1 MKWYYKISILIIFC
15 VFGIHA
21 KAQVPDSIPVRED
34 VVGEIITDIYRT
46 KVSSAIEKVN
56 EFASDWDRGG
66 FSTAQKQKI
75 ESIYGHFKN
84 RKISANPYLINFVK
98 MVSLAGSNELIQLNV
113 MDDILN
119 VTDKVME
126 NESGVRMHKYYQNL
140 NTFLKFGAIHYSNG
154 YKLMVGNIDITFDYV
169 ESAEPVFEET
179 LEEEVIEEYSEEE
192 GLDDWEIN
200 EPTDDNW
207 ADDWETTDNSTDNWT
222 DDWGSNDNTNTS
234 NDTSGDIV
242 DEWVDSGDD
251 DWGSQSKEI
260 TLEDKMLTI
269 DAIVETKLP
278 PENGPVIRLKNADLI
293 FLTNYDSIKLI
304 SSNGS
309 LLLSEDMFLGEGGTF
324 NWSSTGL
331 NSQDVYCNLNNYI
344 IDINYPAFKS
354 PKSSMYY
361 EGKIVDPVEGTF
373 EYKSLKRR
381 LGKRSDYPKFTSY
394 RNDIQVY
401 FEGDKNVI
409 YRGGFSMRG
418 NQIWGMSFLGDNAIL
433 EGQDEIGLLF
443 RAISKNFQLGD
454 TLITATNAKFTIYQ
468 GSDSVYHPSVKLNYN
483 PYNRHLMVYRDNG
496 PYRITPYSSTFFKMN
511 ITADMINWDL
521 DEDTLD
527 ISIASAKNIIP
538 AYFESKEYF
547 NKEDMSS
554 LSGIYDFNPLMMAVF
569 YARKTRKKEFYAF
582 DMAQAMKQNEKAV
595 SAAMVGLMQNDFIN
609 YNQNTGFVQVKD
621 KAFHYVDANRYKTDF
636 DDMKMKSV
644 SPVLPN
650 ATLNLEDNSLTI
662 RGIEKFFISE
672 ILDVFII
679 PEKKEI
685 TLKSN
690 RDLEFNGQM
699 FAGNFEFIGR
709 DFVFDYDSF
718 LVDLNYIDSIRFYIE
733 DPETGMRRRVGNKLV
748 SADSTA
754 DEALAGL
761 SEDLQQSTG
770 RLYINRPEN
779 KSGQRHYPS
788 YPKFQADKGAIVY
801 FNNPSILNGAYDES
815 IYFIIPPFEIDSLSD
830 SDPAAIGF
838 NGTFIAQGILPP
850 FEETLHIREDNTLG
864 FEHDI
869 APEGYELYG
878 GSGRIYNKLTISR
891 KGLTS
896 EGSIKYMST
905 SMNSDNFTFYLD
917 SLTGD
922 ASAFIVEQGEFD
934 GGSFPD
940 VQVDSVR
947 LKWLPK
953 KDSMYVWNQNLPFT
967 LYDNTATL
975 NGLFTVSATGGFGK
989 GTLLTRG
996 AEAISDEFSFNETRF
1011 GGRHATFI
1019 INSDNPEK
1027 AALAGD
1033 DIKLDFN
1040 LVNNYAD
1047 IGPEIEGVAAINFPY
1062 AQFRTSI
1069 SNARWYLDDRKVEM
1083 QKPPE
1088 VDINNSYFY
1097 TTREDLDS
1105 LVFNATNAVYDID
1118 KLELLVSGIPY
1129 INVADAKITPEN
1141 NEVLVLENA
1150 KIGTLYN
1157 TNIVIDTLYEFHQ
1170 LYNGTIDI
1178 ISRNKFEGRAT
1189 YRYVNAVDDTFAIQI
1204 DEFYLVAENSRNRDS
1219 DLHTQAT
1226 GYVYEDDGVIIS
1238 PGMSYKG
1245 EAIMYAPDPAFKL
1258 DGYVKLQ
1265 FTTGDYDDIWIKYQ
1279 NSGESQEVIF
1289 DFNNAVTENETE
1301 LIAGLF
1307 YDEDDRLYSSFISP
1321 KRSFLD
1327 NAFFLPHG
1335 ILSYDPDSTTYRI
1348 EDSLKINGDSY
1359 SGRIF
1364 NQNVNTG
1371 DIQFEGPVNFN
1382 MLTDDLELTGA
1393 AIGSGNINEEIFQLN
1408 GFLTLDFKMPSQA
1421 MSLISQEMIEIVDVL
1436 GLEMAYSD
1444 DPNTLYKVSE
1454 IIGER
1459 ATLEYEQ
1466 RSLQE
1471 YTSLLSISSKLLKTL
1486 VLSDVN
1492 LRWSKE
1498 DKAWYSVGRIGLGN
1512 ILQDDINASVD
1523 GFLEIKKNENG
1534 DVINLFLQFSPR
1546 TWYYFNFEENRI
1558 ITSSSNEDYLN
1569 AIADKTNA
1577 SKANFGEYFFLD
1589 GELSDALKF
1598 VDNFRLTYF
1607 NIDEPYEIE
1616 FAPSQDILPMFEE
1629 EEEETDDGFTI
1640 PEEVEE
1646 EEEDDDGF

>member
-1 MKWYYKISILIIFC
+1 LLVLFVLGFPAFS
-15 VFGIHA
+15 
-21 KAQVPDSIPVRED
+21 QVPDSIPVRD
-34 VVGEIITDIYRT
+34 DIVGDIITDIYRT
-46 KVSSAIEKVN
+46 KVISAIEKVN

-66 FSTAQKQKI
+66 FSTEQKEKI
-75 ESIYGHFKN
+75 ERIYGHYTR
-84 RKISANPYLINFVK
+84 RKIAANPYLINFIN
-98 MVSLAGSNELIQLNV
+98 MISLAGSNELIQLSA
-113 MDDILN
+113 MDEILS
-119 VTDKVME
+119 VTEKAVE
-126 NESGVRMHKYYQNL
+126 YETGPRINTFYQNI
-140 NTFLKFGAIHYSNG
+140 NTLLKYGALHYSNG
-154 YKLMVGNIDITFDYV
+154 YKLLVENFDISFEYI
-169 ESAEPVFEET
+169 EPAEPIFEE
-179 LEEEVIEEYSEEE
+179 LPEEEVIEEYSQEEDLDE
-192 GLDDWEIN
+192 WETSDSGDDSWVDDWGTTSN
-200 EPTDDNW
+200 
-207 ADDWETTDNSTDNWT
+207 ADDAWDDWSSDDWDSSGNTEGDKSDDWSDTGE
-222 DDWGSNDNTNTS
+222 DDWGSAS
-234 NDTSGDIV
+234 NEI
-242 DEWVDSGDD
+242 
-251 DWGSQSKEI
+251 SQ
-260 TLEDKMLTI
+260 EDKMVTI
-269 DAIVETKLP
+269 DAIVETTLP
-278 PENGPVIRLKNADLI
+278 PETGPVARIKNADLLI
-293 FLTNYDSIKLI
+293 LTNYDSIKLYA
-304 SSNGS
+304 SNGT
-309 LLLSEDMFLGEGGTF
+309 LLLSDDLFLGEGGTF
-324 NWSSTGL
+324 NWGSTGL
-331 NSQDVYCNLNNYI
+331 NREDVYCNLNNYI
-344 IDINYPAFKS
+344 LNINLPQFKS
-354 PKSSMYY
+354 PKSNMFY
-361 EGKIVDPVEGTF
+361 EGKVTEPVEGTF
-373 EYKSLKRR
+373 EYRSVKRR
-381 LGKRSDYPKFTSY
+381 AGIRSNYPMFISY
-394 RNDIQVY
+394 RNDIQLNY
-401 FEGDKNVI
+401 DREKRVI
-409 YRGGFSMRG
+409 YKGGFSMRG
-418 NQIWGMSFLGDNAIL
+418 NQLWGRSYLGDDAIL
-433 EGQDEIGLLF
+433 EAEDETGKLF
-443 RAISKNFQLGD
+443 TAISKNFELGD
-454 TLITATNAKFTIYQ
+454 TLITATDTKFTIYQ
-468 GSDSVYHPSVKLNYN
+468 GNDSVYHPSVKLKYN
-483 PYNRHLMVYRDNG
+483 PETRHLMAFRDNG
-496 PYRITPYSSTFFKMN
+496 PHRITPYSSSFFEID
-511 ITADMINWDL
+511 ITADMINWNL

-527 ISIASAKNIIP
+527 ISIASARNIIP

-554 LSGIYDFNPLMMAVF
+554 LSSIYDFNPLIMTVY
-569 YARKTRKKEFYAF
+569 YARKTRSKMFYAD
-582 DMAQAMKQNEKAV
+582 DMARAMKQNEKAV
-595 SAAMVGLMQNDFIN
+595 RGAMIGLMQNDFIN
-609 YNQNTGFVQVKD
+609 YEQSTGFIQIKD
-621 KAFHYVDANRYKTDF
+621 KAFHYVDANQFKTDF
-636 DDMKMKSV
+636 DDMKIKSV
-644 SPVLPN
+644 SPVHPN
-650 ATLNLEDNSLTI
+650 ATMNLEDNSLTI
-662 RGIEKFFISE
+662 RGVERFFISE
-672 ILDVFII
+672 MLDVFII

-685 TLKSN
+685 TLKNN
-690 RDLEFNGQM
+690 RDMEFNGQL

-709 DFVFDYDSF
+709 DFIFDYDSF

-733 DPETGMRRRVGNKLV
+733 DPETGLRRRVGNKLV

-754 DEALAGL
+754 NEALAGL
-761 SEDLQQSTG
+761 SEDLQESTG

-788 YPKFQADKGAIVY
+788 YPKFQAEKGAIVY
-801 FNNPSILNGAYDES
+801 FNNPSILNGAYDQS

-838 NGTFIAQGILPP
+838 NGTFIAEGILAP
-850 FEETLHIREDNTLG
+850 FEETLHIRDDNTLG

-869 APEGYELYG
+869 APEGYELYD
-878 GSGRIYNKLTISR
+878 GSGRIYNKLR
-891 KGLTS
+891 MNRQGLTG

-905 SMNSDNFTFYLD
+905 SLKSDKFTFYLD
-917 SLTGD
+917 SLTGNGSD
-922 ASAFIVEQGEFD
+922 FLVERGEFD

-947 LKWLPK
+947 LKWLPR
-953 KDSMYVWNQNLPFT
+953 KDSMYVWNQNVPFT

-975 NGLFTVSATGGFGK
+975 NGLFTVSAVGGFGK

-996 AEAISDEFSFNETRF
+996 AEAVSDEFSFNETRF
-1011 GGRHATFI
+1011 GAHHATFT
-1019 INSDNPEK
+1019 INSDNSEK

-1069 SNARWYLDDRKVEM
+1069 SNARWNLDDRTVEM

-1118 KLELLVSGIPY
+1118 NLQLLVSGIPY

-1141 NEVLVLENA
+1141 NEVLILENA

-1157 TNIVIDTLYEFHQ
+1157 TNIVIDTLNEYHT
-1170 LYNGTIDI
+1170 LYDGTIDI

-1189 YRYVNAVDDTFAIQI
+1189 YQYVNAVNDTFAIQI
-1204 DEFYLVAENSRNRDS
+1204 DEFYLVAENTRNRDA

-1265 FTTGDYDDIWIKYQ
+1265 FKTADYDDIWIKYQ
-1279 NSGESQEVIF
+1279 NSGETQEVQF
-1289 DFNNAVTENETE
+1289 DFNTATTEDGTE

-1307 YDEDDRLYSSFISP
+1307 YDEDDRIYSTFISP
-1321 KRSFLD
+1321 KKSILD
-1327 NAFFLPHG
+1327 NAFFVPDG
-1335 ILSYDPDSTTYRI
+1335 ILSYDADSTTYRI
-1348 EDSLKINGDSY
+1348 EDTLKIYGDSY

-1364 NQNVNTG
+1364 NMNVNTG
-1371 DIQFEGPVNFN
+1371 DLQFEGPVDFN
-1382 MLTDDLELTGA
+1382 MITDDLEMNGA
-1393 AIGSGNINEEIFQLN
+1393 VIGSGNIKKEDFQIN
-1408 GFLTLDFKMPSQA
+1408 AFLTMDFKMPSQA

-1444 DPNTLYKVSE
+1444 DPNSLYKVSE
-1454 IIGER
+1454 LIGER

-1471 YTSLLSISSKLLKTL
+1471 YTSLLSISQKLIKTL

-1492 LRWSKE
+1492 LRWSKDE
-1498 DKAWYSVGRIGLGN
+1498 KAWYSVGKIGLAN

-1534 DVINLFLQFSPR
+1534 DVINLFMQFSPR
-1546 TWYYFNFEENRI
+1546 TWYFFSFEENRI

-1569 AIADKTNA
+1569 AIADKTSA

-1616 FAPSQDILPMFEE
+1616 FAPSQDILPLFDESEE
-1629 EEEETDDGFTI
+1629 EEEDDGFII
-1640 PEEVEE
+1640 PEEVV